1 MNKKGS
7 IRLIVAALCALVG
20 LAVYLVSSFTGY
32 LAASAVD
39 MKPIL
44 FSVIALVLLA
54 ASFMAGDKLPGLCS
68 DVMLL
73 AAAAL
78 IIASFALFTLAR
90 VPLAADIYFIPV
102 NYPAAEETAFYL
114 SLVGIIGYL
123 LSILVLIL
131 EGFLK
136 KEN

>member
-7 IRLIVAALCALVG
+7 IRLIVAVLCALVG
-20 LAVYLVSSFTGY
+20 LAVYLVSSFIGY

-39 MKPIL
+39 MKPVL
-44 FSVIALVLLA
+44 FSVIAVLLLA
-54 ASFMAGDKLPGLCS
+54 ASFMAGDKLPGLYT

-78 IIASFALFTLAR
+78 VIASFAFFVLAR

-102 NYPAAEETAFYL
+102 NYPAAEETAFNL

-123 LSILVLIL
+123 VSILVLIL